1 MAHAVTE
8 VGLAPIVAYNSV
20 NRTPS
25 NCVSPSVQMVFVEY
39 DVFGMLF
46 SMAMVNAYVS
56 EFFVSLSITATCKT
70 GPLSA
75 GVVASSAKDGI
86 AHIARP
92 SKMTEQ
98 KFRNPIKT
106 IPQNQLYPKVIFC
119 IL

>member
-8 VGLAPIVAYNSV
+8 VGLAPIVANSSV

-25 NCVSPSVQMVFVEY
+25 NCVSPSVQMVFVVY

-46 SMAMVNAYVS
+46 SIAMVNPYVS
-56 EFFVSLSITATCKT
+56 EFFVSPFITATCKT

-86 AHIARP
+86 AHSARP

-106 IPQNQLYPKVIFC
+106 IPQN
-119 IL
+119 